1 MLIFDH
7 VTGDDFIDFDP
18 ATGLWR
24 YPEKPRVTPDL
35 EIMARFT
42 LPVRGSFTE
51 VDGKRYYLYW
61 TADRILK
68 FVTPENKEYKLF
80 RYLKKALFE
89 DLRDGLHMEFVP
101 AEKKDGSAVPGYSTF
116 RLLNSRDEILHEV
129 SYHAQFF
136 VDLCLGDFTASVDR
150 DLGTWDF
157 FMGLMR
163 GVEEIAS
170 KCVENPELIGP
181 DLGRIRVPTGATCPK
196 TGFWFVADLFDDK
209 KRIEEGKLMPPSL
222 GQDVVWEWLSVD
234 IVPPE
239 FFL

>member
-1 MLIFDH
+1 MLLYLH
-7 VTGDDFIDFDP
+7 HTAGDVIELSP
-18 ATGLWR
+18 RTYLWHYAETSR
-24 YPEKPRVTPDL
+24 GGTDTS
-35 EIMARFT
+35 IMGFVVE
-42 LPVRGSFTE
+42 PIRGSYTE

-89 DLRDGLHMEFVP
+89 DLRDGLHMELVTT
-101 AEKKDGSAVPGYSTF
+101 EKKDGSAVPGYSTF

-136 VDLCLGDFTASVDR
+136 VDLYLGDFTASVDR

-157 FMGLMR
+157 FVGLMR

-181 DLGRIRVPTGATCPK
+181 DLDRIRAPTGATCPR
-196 TGFWFVADLFDDK
+196 TGFWLVADLFDDK
-209 KRIEEGKLMPPSL
+209 KRIEEGKPMPTSL
-222 GQDVVWEWLSVD
+222 GRDVVWEWLSVD
-234 IVPPE
+234 IVPSE